1 MIFNELIE
9 KVLQMKLK
17 NQKQR
22 DIRSFLRY
30 ENIFYLYC
38 ILVSYEKKSSI
49 LIPVVFFS
57 PKNVN
62 LYLAD
67 TFLRNRRCPLQT
79 GLTVQG
85 YYTHC
90 FYKQH
95 FYKQRQQGRSQDL
108 NQPLQNITQNFDDD
122 VISVTLTSLSW
133 HRGKAWKILSIA
145 LSH

>member
-67 TFLRNRRCPLQT
+67 TWLQ
-79 GLTVQG
+79 G
-85 YYTHC
+85 
-90 FYKQH
+90 
-95 FYKQRQQGRSQDL
+95 
-108 NQPLQNITQNFDDD
+108 
-122 VISVTLTSLSW
+122 TLF
-133 HRGKAWKILSIA
+133 
-145 LSH
+145 

>member
-22 DIRSFLRY
+22 DIRSFLKY

-38 ILVSYEKKSSI
+38 LLVSYEKKSSI

-67 TFLRNRRCPLQT
+67 TFLRNRRCPL
-79 GLTVQG
+79 
-85 YYTHC
+85 
-90 FYKQH
+90 
-95 FYKQRQQGRSQDL
+95 
-108 NQPLQNITQNFDDD
+108 
-122 VISVTLTSLSW
+122 
-133 HRGKAWKILSIA
+133 
-145 LSH
+145 

>member
-67 TFLRNRRCPLQT
+67 TFLRNRRCPL
-79 GLTVQG
+79 
-85 YYTHC
+85 
-90 FYKQH
+90 
-95 FYKQRQQGRSQDL
+95 
-108 NQPLQNITQNFDDD
+108 
-122 VISVTLTSLSW
+122 
-133 HRGKAWKILSIA
+133 
-145 LSH
+145 

>member
-30 ENIFYLYC
+30 ENIFYLHC

-67 TFLRNRRCPLQT
+67 TWL
-79 GLTVQG
+79 
-85 YYTHC
+85 
-90 FYKQH
+90 
-95 FYKQRQQGRSQDL
+95 
-108 NQPLQNITQNFDDD
+108 
-122 VISVTLTSLSW
+122 
-133 HRGKAWKILSIA
+133 
-145 LSH
+145 

>member
-57 PKNVN
+57 PKIVN

-67 TFLRNRRCPLQT
+67 TWL
-79 GLTVQG
+79 
-85 YYTHC
+85 
-90 FYKQH
+90 
-95 FYKQRQQGRSQDL
+95 
-108 NQPLQNITQNFDDD
+108 
-122 VISVTLTSLSW
+122 
-133 HRGKAWKILSIA
+133 
-145 LSH
+145 